1 MGFGGNSSG
10 REPGSPVESLEDKR
24 KEAFFKVTN
33 TIHVATGVEH
43 YTSVYNLVDMKEFGN
58 IFKVNT
64 VGQALT
70 ADEAFQQIWVAEIF
84 NRYSWEKGF
93 GWTYNVV
100 VNIDEAISEESPTH
114 WAHYAMRQIMEY
126 GGTQLM
132 VQVNQTLAYKL
143 LHYVEKFNISV
154 EPNTNLT
161 TDCIRGSTT
170 FSGRFVDRMIQ
181 QVITETNE
189 LNQQE
194 AMEVE
199 APTNVELGN
208 TLVQAAKA
216 AQLQRQQEIR
226 VGEEWSEHL
235 KLPAN
240 RTPEAMMNF
249 WEEVKIRLLKRFGSL
264 HMAVGGEH
272 SVSFIQFCEIL
283 RVIHFPLH
291 QSTCRHIFGQVCGG
305 HREMPVDAFKALL
318 MERTI
323 HSMRFVLEG
332 WNGKQAR
339 VRSHIRT
346 FIRRLAEV
354 DERQEEQAVD
364 RFQRKLTASFIRNFW
379 QLLLRKSSSRED
391 VVITQTSLVQAL
403 LDPEANC
410 IFQDHEMIYML
421 RIFEHMMKF
430 RNSLCQTRGENGQSG
445 QNGQSGVPVPGLP
458 MSGYI
463 TGLTLVSMIP
473 TKSEK
478 LELIFEAFDLD
489 ADHCLLYKQIFELC
503 HCVSVLKV
511 MVEES
516 ARGSPD
522 EHFQAELSQQEGQRS
537 YECIRWHLQRRGV
550 PGPTQ
555 PAYAREVTLPE
566 AECPGGVVVVASKMC
581 LAVSFP
587 ELRAAWETQPSLQ
600 SLLPG
605 WVQIRWAAQALPGED
620 FSAVFASTFEGKSR
634 QSHTKSR
641 SRRSMQTA
649 PTTGPSR
656 EDEWCVFLFCL
667 PSGPQGNAAI
677 FKSVLTAKCA
687 ATCRHSDRRNYS
699 KMQYD
704 AISETQNVI

>member
-1 MGFGGNSSG
+1 MTQAESSEKRSIRLQSLSGGNSSG
-10 REPGSPVESLEDKR
+10 REPGSPVESLGDKR
-24 KEAFFKVTN
+24 KEAFFK
-33 TIHVATGVEH
+33 
-43 YTSVYNLVDMKEFGN
+43 
-58 IFKVNT
+58 
-64 VGQALT
+64 
-70 ADEAFQQIWVAEIF
+70 
-84 NRYSWEKGF
+84 
-93 GWTYNVV
+93 
-100 VNIDEAISEESPTH
+100 
-114 WAHYAMRQIMEY
+114 
-126 GGTQLM
+126 
-132 VQVNQTLAYKL
+132 
-143 LHYVEKFNISV
+143 
-154 EPNTNLT
+154 
-161 TDCIRGSTT
+161 
-170 FSGRFVDRMIQ
+170 
-181 QVITETNE
+181 
-189 LNQQE
+189 
-194 AMEVE
+194 
-199 APTNVELGN
+199 
-208 TLVQAAKA
+208 VQAAKA

-550 PGPTQ
+550 PGDI
-555 PAYAREVTLPE
+555 
-566 AECPGGVVVVASKMC
+566 
-581 LAVSFP
+581 VSFP

-641 SRRSMQTA
+641 SRRSIQTA

-656 EDEWCVFLFCL
+656 EDEWCVSEASRL
-667 PSGPQGNAAI
+667 PGPQGNAAI
-677 FKSVLTAKCA
+677 FKSVLTAKFSKSL
-687 ATCRHSDRRNYS
+687 RDLGNRRLVELTRDFEVRRRS
-699 KMQYD
+699 ISRGLTMTDSLPTLKDVKEVSTKD
-704 AISETQNVI
+704 AEAPIFCTIAFISEFRQAGFKLFGSSVGIRCLEKECAKELKSHEFKGISGGTVETVR

>member
-1 MGFGGNSSG
+1 MTQAESSEKRSIRLQSLSGGNSSG

-24 KEAFFKVTN
+24 KEAFFK
-33 TIHVATGVEH
+33 
-43 YTSVYNLVDMKEFGN
+43 
-58 IFKVNT
+58 
-64 VGQALT
+64 
-70 ADEAFQQIWVAEIF
+70 
-84 NRYSWEKGF
+84 
-93 GWTYNVV
+93 
-100 VNIDEAISEESPTH
+100 
-114 WAHYAMRQIMEY
+114 
-126 GGTQLM
+126 
-132 VQVNQTLAYKL
+132 
-143 LHYVEKFNISV
+143 
-154 EPNTNLT
+154 
-161 TDCIRGSTT
+161 
-170 FSGRFVDRMIQ
+170 
-181 QVITETNE
+181 
-189 LNQQE
+189 
-194 AMEVE
+194 
-199 APTNVELGN
+199 
-208 TLVQAAKA
+208 VQAAKA

-550 PGPTQ
+550 PGDI
-555 PAYAREVTLPE
+555 
-566 AECPGGVVVVASKMC
+566 
-581 LAVSFP
+581 VSFP

-656 EDEWCVFLFCL
+656 EDEWCVSEASRL

-677 FKSVLTAKCA
+677 FKSVLTAKFSKSLRDLGNRRLVELTRDFEVRRRSISDA
-687 ATCRHSDRRNYS
+687 KDGKGATKGLKDVKEVSTKDAEAPRSKVAEISRAQSAPSLVGSRKGLGDKREGDVASLPPQRWGQEAGNRFRIYAVAKTGPDRQVHSRRRPNPGQGLPF
-699 KMQYD
+699 KCKLCLRMHKLCPGHD
-704 AISETQNVI
+704 VLE